1 MFQLTEFPTDTRT
14 TFRQGGILWPL
25 AVTQAIDGG
34 VKNVDDLA
42 NLVFFMHHPERMT
55 GDTGRALDPK
65 EADFQR
71 LADEWTG
78 FRTMVRPMVK
88 IPSSGTSTGSG
99 KSKSLAEEFTDFV
112 KDVRTGGDTSLSTGD
127 QAKLENLLKG
137 RSVAEIKMM
146 EWILVLWPSFGHSGK
161 MNQMIEIVTSAIR
174 RTDKEESS
182 RGRFD
187 EKAGSEIH
195 ARLSKAAKETK
206 FGQCLD
212 FLANEGLQELFADEQ
227 TRLAEALKRYVQVA
241 KDRKEKK
248 QAHGGGTLS
257 IMASEMRLEGLVGP
271 VTVLR
276 WTGSAD
282 KGHHTPDPVSV
293 FDRLSDAGDGWYFFL
308 CKVQTSG
315 GGAHTFLI
323 VVHVTSGGSSREY
336 FEIQDG
342 QSVRKTTRQLKDWF
356 DKEFLPNTTK
366 GSSRI
371 WQVYLEPAD

>member
-1 MFQLTEFPTDTRT
+1 MFRLAEFPTDTRT
-14 TFRQGGILWPL
+14 TFHQGAILWPL
-25 AVTQAIDGG
+25 AVTQAIYGG
-34 VKNVDDLA
+34 VKNVDALT

-65 EADFQR
+65 EANFQR

-88 IPSSGTSTGSG
+88 TPSSGTSSGSG

-112 KDVRTGGDTSLSTGD
+112 QDVRKADGISFSPADE
-127 QAKLENLLKG
+127 AKLESLLKG
-137 RSVAEIKMM
+137 RSVAEIKVM
-146 EWILVLWPSFGHSGK
+146 EWILVLWPSFGHSTK
-161 MNQMIEIVTSAIR
+161 MNRMIEIVTGAIR
-174 RTDKEESS
+174 QSDTEESS

-187 EKAGSEIH
+187 EKMGGEIH
-195 ARLSKAAKETK
+195 TRLSKAAKATK
-206 FGQCLD
+206 FGQCLN
-212 FLANEGLQELFADEQ
+212 FLANEALPELFADDES
-227 TRLAEALKRYVQVA
+227 RLADALKRYWQVA

-257 IMASEMRLEGLVGP
+257 IMASEMRLEGLVGHI
-271 VTVLR
+271 TVLR

-308 CKVQTSG
+308 ASAVSF
-315 GGAHTFLI
+315 HTFLI
-323 VVHVTSGGSSREY
+323 AVHVTSEGAVREY

-342 QSVRKTTRQLKDWF
+342 QAVRKTPKQLKDWF
-356 DKEFLPNTTK
+356 DKEFLPNTDK
-366 GSSRI
+366 ASSRI
-371 WQVYLEPAD
+371 WQVYLKPAD

>member
-1 MFQLTEFPTDTRT
+1 MFRLANFPVDTRT
-14 TFRQGGILWPL
+14 TFHQGAILWPL

-34 VKNVDDLA
+34 VKNVDDLT

-65 EADFQR
+65 EADFRR

-78 FRTMVRPMVK
+78 FRTMVRPIVK
-88 IPSSGTSTGSG
+88 SPSSGTSPGSG
-99 KSKSLAEEFTDFV
+99 KSTSLAEEFTDFV
-112 KDVRTGGDTSLSTGD
+112 KDVRKGGGVSLSASD
-127 QAKLENLLKG
+127 RVKLEGLLGG

-146 EWILVLWPSFGHSGK
+146 EWILVLWPAFGHPTK
-161 MNQMIEIVTSAIR
+161 MNRMIEIVTDAIR
-174 RTDKEESS
+174 QSDKEESL

-187 EKAGSEIH
+187 EKTGSRIH

-206 FGQCLD
+206 FGQCLN
-212 FLANEGLQELFADEQ
+212 FLANEGLPELFAGEKS
-227 TRLAEALKRYVQVA
+227 RLADALKRYNQVA
-241 KDRKEKK
+241 KERLEKK

-308 CKVQTSG
+308 ASAVSF
-315 GGAHTFLI
+315 HTFLI
-323 VVHVTSGGSSREY
+323 AVHVTSGGARREY

-342 QSVRKTTRQLKDWF
+342 QAVRKTPRQLRDWF
-356 DKEFLPNTTK
+356 DKEFLPNTEK
-366 GSSRI
+366 ASSRI
-371 WQVYLEPAD
+371 WQVYRKPTD

>member
-1 MFQLTEFPTDTRT
+1 MFRLAEFPADTRT
-14 TFRQGGILWPL
+14 TFHQGGILWPL

-34 VKNVDDLA
+34 VKNVDDLT

-65 EADFQR
+65 EVDFQR

-88 IPSSGTSTGSG
+88 TPSSGTSSGSG

-112 KDVRTGGDTSLSTGD
+112 KDVRKGGGVSLSPAD
-127 QAKLENLLKG
+127 HAKLESLLDG
-137 RSVAEIKMM
+137 RSVDEIKMM
-146 EWILVLWPSFGHSGK
+146 EWILVLWPSFGHSTK
-161 MNQMIEIVTSAIR
+161 MNRMIEIVTDVIR
-174 RTDKEESS
+174 RSDKEESS

-187 EKAGSEIH
+187 EKTGSEIH
-195 ARLSKAAKETK
+195 ARLSKAAKDTK
-206 FGQCLD
+206 FGQCLN
-212 FLANEGLQELFADEQ
+212 FLANEGLPELFADEKS
-227 TRLAEALKRYVQVA
+227 RLADALKRYRQVA
-241 KDRKEKK
+241 KERKEKK

-308 CKVQTSG
+308 ASAVSF
-315 GGAHTFLI
+315 HTFLI
-323 VVHVTSGGSSREY
+323 AVHVTSGGVLREY

-342 QSVRKTTRQLKDWF
+342 QSVRKTPRQLKDWF
-356 DKEFLPNTTK
+356 DKEFLPNTEK
-366 GSSRI
+366 ASSRI
-371 WQVYLEPAD
+371 WQVYLKPVD